1 MAFLG
6 AHALRL
12 DEKNRLVLPAK
23 WRLELA
29 EGVVITRGQRKCV
42 YVFPAAEFARRSEAL
57 RTASLT
63 DRRVQDYGRVFYG
76 SAVDQAPDKQGRI
89 AVPTGLQ
96 TYAGL
101 EKECVVVG
109 ADTRAEI
116 WDATKWDAFL
126 SEQEESYAE
135 LGEEIFPG
143 L

>member
-23 WRLELA
+23 WRPGLA

-42 YVFPAAEFARRSEAL
+42 YVFPTAEFARRSVAL

-76 SAVDQAPDKQGRI
+76 SAVDQVPDKQGRI
-89 AVPTGLQ
+89 AVPPGLQ
-96 TYAGL
+96 KYAGL

-109 ADTRAEI
+109 ADVRAEI
-116 WDATKWDAFL
+116 WDAAKWEAFL
-126 SEQEESYAE
+126 GEQEESYAE